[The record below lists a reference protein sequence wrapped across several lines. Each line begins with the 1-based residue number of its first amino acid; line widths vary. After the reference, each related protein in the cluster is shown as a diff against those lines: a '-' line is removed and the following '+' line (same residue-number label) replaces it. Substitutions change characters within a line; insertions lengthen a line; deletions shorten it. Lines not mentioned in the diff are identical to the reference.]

1 MEEIVLKWLKTKRN
15 YIYFSTQESSK
26 ALEQFTERIS
36 ELLFSSRMHI
46 EELEA
51 SESYIIQKRNNLLTI
66 EHDVPTHHKQTYK
79 SYNID
84 RNEYIYDKAMMYQF
98 LDTLDEKNTPHNRSI
113 IFSFLKE
120 IKHRHDVLNKF
131 IEKHDKFSYKNFFD
145 DFKASIT
152 DELLASIYQ
161 QFSRLDF
168 DYKAFY
174 EDFKL
179 RYLDRMKSAI
189 KNIEELGI
197 FYPFKIDH
205 DIFEKK
211 HYLLEI
217 NHLKFLKKDATLMHK
232 INKFHDKYGVNC
244 DKSKPLFSLEAYF
257 AHPGGMLVPQI
268 FAYFD
273 PFKYKEKYM
282 QPDNMYLFEFVKK
295 SNNNLEE
302 FVLALFDLFNMIQYS
317 VIRFQHENLID
328 MIIANRSLDRICTLE
343 ELIEKQ
349 IKQLST
355 MPENDLEIEVLKFFY
370 QKCKNKELTMSS
382 KIDDLGL
389 EINVEPIKSFA
400 QIMLLG
406 LQTLLGKD
414 SSLEHIITIYENS
427 ASNLIQKYHLNK
439 KCQTIIFNT
448 INDLCT
454 FYNDKQKE
462 KFSRRL
468 NSTLYDVYSQR
479 QKLDFYNEVNF
490 NFVDEF
496 IGRNK
501 EKFETYKP
509 CKIGNKYLMYF

>member
-1 MEEIVLKWLKTKRN
+1 
-15 YIYFSTQESSK
+15 
-26 ALEQFTERIS
+26 
-36 ELLFSSRMHI
+36 
-46 EELEA
+46 
-51 SESYIIQKRNNLLTI
+51 
-66 EHDVPTHHKQTYK
+66 
-79 SYNID
+79 
-84 RNEYIYDKAMMYQF
+84 
-98 LDTLDEKNTPHNRSI
+98 
-113 IFSFLKE
+113 
-120 IKHRHDVLNKF
+120 
-131 IEKHDKFSYKNFFD
+131 
-145 DFKASIT
+145 
-152 DELLASIYQ
+152 
-161 QFSRLDF
+161 
-168 DYKAFY
+168 
-174 EDFKL
+174 
-179 RYLDRMKSAI
+179 
-189 KNIEELGI
+189 
-197 FYPFKIDH
+197 
-205 DIFEKK
+205 
-211 HYLLEI
+211 
-217 NHLKFLKKDATLMHK
+217 MHK

-257 AHPGGMLVPQI
+257 AHPGGMLVPQF

-370 QKCKNKELTMSS
+370 KKFKNKELTMSS

-427 ASNLIQKYHLNK
+427 ASNLIQKYHLN
-439 KCQTIIFNT
+439 
-448 INDLCT
+448 
-454 FYNDKQKE
+454 
-462 KFSRRL
+462 SR
-468 NSTLYDVYSQR
+468 
-479 QKLDFYNEVNF
+479 
-490 NFVDEF
+490 
-496 IGRNK
+496 
-501 EKFETYKP
+501 P
-509 CKIGNKYLMYF
+509 

>member
-1 MEEIVLKWLKTKRN
+1 MT
-15 YIYFSTQESSK
+15 
-26 ALEQFTERIS
+26 
-36 ELLFSSRMHI
+36 
-46 EELEA
+46 
-51 SESYIIQKRNNLLTI
+51 
-66 EHDVPTHHKQTYK
+66 
-79 SYNID
+79 
-84 RNEYIYDKAMMYQF
+84 
-98 LDTLDEKNTPHNRSI
+98 
-113 IFSFLKE
+113 
-120 IKHRHDVLNKF
+120 
-131 IEKHDKFSYKNFFD
+131 
-145 DFKASIT
+145 
-152 DELLASIYQ
+152 
-161 QFSRLDF
+161 
-168 DYKAFY
+168 
-174 EDFKL
+174 
-179 RYLDRMKSAI
+179 
-189 KNIEELGI
+189 
-197 FYPFKIDH
+197 
-205 DIFEKK
+205 IFEKK

-509 CKIGNKYLMYF
+509 CKIGNKYSMYF

>member
-1 MEEIVLKWLKTKRN
+1 
-15 YIYFSTQESSK
+15 
-26 ALEQFTERIS
+26 
-36 ELLFSSRMHI
+36 
-46 EELEA
+46 
-51 SESYIIQKRNNLLTI
+51 
-66 EHDVPTHHKQTYK
+66 
-79 SYNID
+79 
-84 RNEYIYDKAMMYQF
+84 
-98 LDTLDEKNTPHNRSI
+98 
-113 IFSFLKE
+113 
-120 IKHRHDVLNKF
+120 
-131 IEKHDKFSYKNFFD
+131 
-145 DFKASIT
+145 
-152 DELLASIYQ
+152 
-161 QFSRLDF
+161 
-168 DYKAFY
+168 
-174 EDFKL
+174 
-179 RYLDRMKSAI
+179 
-189 KNIEELGI
+189 
-197 FYPFKIDH
+197 
-205 DIFEKK
+205 
-211 HYLLEI
+211 
-217 NHLKFLKKDATLMHK
+217 
-232 INKFHDKYGVNC
+232 
-244 DKSKPLFSLEAYF
+244 
-257 AHPGGMLVPQI
+257 
-268 FAYFD
+268 
-273 PFKYKEKYM
+273 
-282 QPDNMYLFEFVKK
+282 
-295 SNNNLEE
+295 
-302 FVLALFDLFNMIQYS
+302 
-317 VIRFQHENLID
+317 
-328 MIIANRSLDRICTLE
+328 
-343 ELIEKQ
+343 
-349 IKQLST
+349 